1 LVIVNAFVGGPMGME
16 RTIIQNLLRLNL
28 VLASKQCVYA
38 IFGITK
44 AITRYFTGKLAE
56 SLWLE
61 KFAFIWVGSVPIP
74 LY

>member
-1 LVIVNAFVGGPMGME
+1 LVIVNAFVGGMIGME

-44 AITRYFTGKLAE
+44 AITIILRANWRIALA
-56 SLWLE
+56 E
-61 KFAFIWVGSVPIP
+61 KFAVIWVGSVPIP